1 MDKLILL
8 CVLASA
14 VLGMLI
20 HLLRKEDHVKTGR
33 KVFEGA
39 LVFVII
45 LVSIVLI
52 LLLLFLLFLIVGF
65 RNGGSPQLLGF

>member
-1 MDKLILL
+1 MEKLIPL

-14 VLGMLI
+14 ILGLLI
-20 HLLRKEDHVKTGR
+20 HLLRKGDHVKPER

-45 LVSIVLI
+45 LISVVLI
-52 LLLLFLLFLIVGF
+52 LLVLFLLFLTVALW
-65 RNGGSPQLLGF
+65 NGGAS